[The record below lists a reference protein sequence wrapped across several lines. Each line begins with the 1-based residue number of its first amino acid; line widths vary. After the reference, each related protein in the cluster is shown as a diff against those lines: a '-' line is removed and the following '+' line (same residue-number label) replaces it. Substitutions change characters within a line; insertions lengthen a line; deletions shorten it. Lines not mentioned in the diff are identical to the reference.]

1 MGRVMVVAMP
11 LGGYIKATEGLP
23 VRYYPLEKGI
33 RVSLSTGRLMS
44 IRIIFNPGLVV
55 VTTVVKKLN

>member
-1 MGRVMVVAMP
+1 MP